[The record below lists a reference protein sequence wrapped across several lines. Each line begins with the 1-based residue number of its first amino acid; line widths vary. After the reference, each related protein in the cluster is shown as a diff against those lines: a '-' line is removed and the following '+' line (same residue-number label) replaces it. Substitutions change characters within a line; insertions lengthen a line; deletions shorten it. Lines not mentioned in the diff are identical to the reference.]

1 MDPYWIEEPT
11 HPDDVFA
18 HRELARAIAPVR
30 LAAGEAVPNR
40 VIFKNLLQADAMQ
53 FVQVDATRVGGVSEF
68 ITVSLL
74 ARKYGK
80 PVVPHVGDM
89 GQIHQHLVLFNRV
102 ALGHEEVFLEYIP
115 HLRDHFTDPAR
126 VEGGR
131 YRVPTAPGSSS
142 DLR

>member
-1 MDPYWIEEPT
+1 M
-11 HPDDVFA
+11 
-18 HRELARAIAPVR
+18 
-30 LAAGEAVPNR
+30 PNR
-40 VIFKNLLQADAMQ
+40 VIFKNLLQAEAMH
-53 FVQVDATRVGGVSEF
+53 FVQVDASRVGGNSEF

-74 ARKYGK
+74 ARKFGK

-102 ALGHEEVFLEYIP
+102 AIGHDEVFQEYIP
-115 HLRDHFTDPAR
+115 HLREHFAEPAR

>member
-1 MDPYWIEEPT
+1 M
-11 HPDDVFA
+11 H
-18 HRELARAIAPVR
+18 
-30 LAAGEAVPNR
+30 
-40 VIFKNLLQADAMQ
+40 
-53 FVQVDATRVGGVSEF
+53 FVQVDVSRVAGVSEF

-102 ALGHEEVFLEYIP
+102 AIGHDEVFLEYIP
-115 HLRDHFTDPAR
+115 HLREHMLEPAR

-131 YRVPTAPGSSS
+131 YLVPQAPGSSS